1 MTFKNAKNV
10 AELFP
15 TSTRT
20 ACVGGCSTSG
30 RIGGIISPFIAGLSQ
45 YISWLPMVIF
55 GTFAFV
61 SGALV
66 FLFLPETLGQ
76 PLPETIAEA
85 TNFHADVGVEEPDE
99 STPLI
104 SSN

>member
-1 MTFKNAKNV
+1 
-10 AELFP
+10 
-15 TSTRT
+15 
-20 ACVGGCSTSG
+20 
-30 RIGGIISPFIAGLSQ
+30 
-45 YISWLPMVIF
+45 MVIF

-85 TNFHADVGVEEPDE
+85 INFHADVGVEEPDE